1 MMRCNE
7 SDRIQDYL
15 DGELSPEASA
25 RMRAHVAGCERCA
38 TELALYARVFESLSL
53 TPVFDAGPA
62 LTERVLAHVLP
73 SQVRRRRRIAQLGW
87 GYAGLVAVT
96 LSVLG
101 VASTQPAGRQFLF
114 GLSNSASR
122 TLVELSLFV
131 LNAMSSSVVRIA
143 DAWKLIDLATVRLA
157 PLAHALS
164 ALVSQPALLLTVLA
178 AVTACAGV
186 LWWMRP
192 RNGAAGEEARH
203 VGVLGF

>member
-1 MMRCNE
+1 MMRCSE

-15 DGELSPEASA
+15 DGELSPDAA
-25 RMRAHVAGCERCA
+25 TRMRAHVAGCARCA

-73 SQVRRRRRIAQLGW
+73 SQRRRRRRIAQLGW

-96 LSVLG
+96 LSGLG
-101 VASTQPAGRQFLF
+101 LAWMQPAGRQLLF
-114 GLSNSASR
+114 GLSNTASR

-131 LNAMSSSVVRIA
+131 LNTMSSSVLRIA
-143 DAWKLIDLATVRLA
+143 DAWKLVDLAAVRLA

-178 AVTACAGV
+178 SVTACAGV

-192 RNGAAGEEARH
+192 RTGASAEEARN